1 MVVVGKKV
9 PNAPGPKAEASA
21 PPVRYGDARGGFE
34 IFVDASDRTVHMKL
48 RGIWDI
54 ATAEAFCSTIR
65 GIGKGLSARPWAI
78 LADSRE
84 FSAQSPDV
92 ARLRQETMTKLRA
105 LRCEKIAVVAAS
117 AVYAMQFKR
126 ISVDS
131 HVGGGVFPDEKSAL
145 EWIRRG
151 RDEGPATGQNTQ
163 PVSAIHPVDPRRK
176 L

>member
-9 PNAPGPKAEASA
+9 PHVPGPQAQTSA
-21 PPVRYGDARGGFE
+21 PVRYGDARSGFE
-34 IFVDASDRTVHMKL
+34 VFVDASDKTVHMKL

-54 ATAEAFCSTIR
+54 ATTEAFCSTVL

-92 ARLRQETMTKLRA
+92 ARRRQETMIKLRA
-105 LRCEKIAVVAAS
+105 LRCEKIAVIAAS

-126 ISVDS
+126 ITVDS
-131 HVGGGVFPDEKSAL
+131 HLGGGVFPDEKSAL
-145 EWIRRG
+145 AWIRSG
-151 RDEGPATGQNTQ
+151 RDEGQNTQ
-163 PVSAIHPVDPRRK
+163 PASVTQPINPRRK
-176 L
+176 LQNR